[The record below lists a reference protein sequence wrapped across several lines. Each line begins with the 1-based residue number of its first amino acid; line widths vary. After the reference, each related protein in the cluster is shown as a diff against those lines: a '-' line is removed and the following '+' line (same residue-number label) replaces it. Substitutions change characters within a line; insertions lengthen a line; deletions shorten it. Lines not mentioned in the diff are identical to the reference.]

1 MKLKPF
7 SCKKLSFTLL
17 GLFCLALSFFTPI
30 SQAQEYPNR
39 VVKIIVPFA
48 PGGPS
53 DIIARL
59 LSQKLSENLGKSFIV
74 ENKPGGSANIGIAQV
89 AKSPADGY
97 TLLLVSSSFVINPS
111 LFSNPGFDV
120 IKDFAPVGLPVSSPN
135 ILVAHP
141 SFPAKTMK
149 EFIQLVKAN
158 PGKFD
163 YASPGNGTGPHLSAE
178 LLVLK
183 AGIDMKHIPYNGGGP
198 ALQAV
203 LGNQVPFGLSALPP
217 AMPQVT
223 SGKLIPLALTSKTR
237 IASLPNVPTIAE
249 SGFPD
254 FEGDTQQFVAAP
266 SGTPKAIVDL
276 LNTEISKI
284 VSSAEMKERLGSM
297 GYLISTPSPE
307 QTTQVI
313 KNEVDKWSK
322 VIKSAKIQPD

>member
-1 MKLKPF
+1 MKKILQLFPM
-7 SCKKLSFTLL
+7 
-17 GLFCLALSFFTPI
+17 GLMSLMACLVSFFYTPLAH
-30 SQAQEYPNR
+30 AQEYPNR

-111 LFSNPGFDV
+111 LFGNPGFDV
-120 IKDFAPVGLPVSSPN
+120 FKDFAPVGMPVSSPN

-141 SFPAKTMK
+141 SFPAKNMK
-149 EFIQLVKAN
+149 ELIALVKAN

-183 AGIDMKHIPYNGGGP
+183 ANIDMKHIPYNGGGP

-203 LGNQVPFGLSALPP
+203 LANQVPLGLSALPP
-217 AMPQVT
+217 AMSQV
-223 SGKLIPLALTSKTR
+223 SGGKLVALALTSKSR
-237 IASLPNVPTIAE
+237 ISTLPNVPTIAE

-266 SGTPKAIVDL
+266 AGTPKAIVDL
-276 LNTEISKI
+276 LNSEITKI
-284 VSSAEMKERLGSM
+284 VNAPDMREKLTSL
-297 GYLISTPSPE
+297 GYLISTPTPD
-307 QTTQVI
+307 QTSQIMKT
-313 KNEVDKWSK
+313 EVDKWSK
-322 VIKSAKIQPD
+322 VIKSANIKPD

>member
-1 MKLKPF
+1 MKKNLKLFPAVM
-7 SCKKLSFTLL
+7 LSLV
-17 GLFCLALSFFTPI
+17 LSIVSVFHLP
-30 SQAQEYPNR
+30 SANAQEYPNR

-89 AKSPADGY
+89 AKSSADGY

-111 LFSNPGFDV
+111 LFGNPGFDV
-120 IKDFAPVGLPVSSPN
+120 FKDFAPIGMPVSSPN

-141 SFPAKTMK
+141 SFPAKNMK
-149 EFIQLVKAN
+149 ELIALVKAN

-183 AGIDMKHIPYNGGGP
+183 ANIDMKHIPYNGGGP

-203 LGNQVPFGLSALPP
+203 LANQVPLGLSALPP
-217 AMPQVT
+217 AMSQV
-223 SGKLIPLALTSKTR
+223 SGGKLVALALTSKSR
-237 IASLPNVPTIAE
+237 ISTLPNLPTIAE

-266 SGTPKAIVDL
+266 AGTPKAIVDL
-276 LNTEISKI
+276 LNAEMTKI
-284 VSSAEMKERLGSM
+284 VNAPDMREKLTSM
-297 GYLISTPSPE
+297 GYLISSPTPD
-307 QTTQVI
+307 QTNQII
-313 KNEVDKWSK
+313 KTEVDKWSK
-322 VIKSAKIQPD
+322 VIKSANIKPD

>member
-1 MKLKPF
+1 MKDIRFPLLHF
-7 SCKKLSFTLL
+7 LIIGLVCLYMTVLSPK
-17 GLFCLALSFFTPI
+17 A
-30 SQAQEYPNR
+30 QAQEYPNR

-120 IKDFAPVGLPVSSPN
+120 FKDFAPVALPVSSPN

-141 SFPAKTMK
+141 SFPAKNMR
-149 EFIQLVKAN
+149 EFIQILKAN
-158 PGKFD
+158 PGKYD

-183 AGIDMKHIPYNGGGP
+183 AGVDMKHIPYNGGGP

-217 AMPQVT
+217 AMSQVN
-223 SGKLIPLALTSKTR
+223 SGKLIALALTSKSR

-254 FEGDTQQFVAAP
+254 FEGDTQQFIVAP
-266 SGTPKAIVDL
+266 SGTPKAIIEV
-276 LNTEISKI
+276 LNSEISKI
-284 VSSAEMKERLGSM
+284 VSSTEMKEKLNAM
-297 GYLISTPSPE
+297 GYLISTPNPD
-307 QTTQVI
+307 QTGQII
-313 KNEVDKWSK
+313 KTEVDKWSK

>member
-1 MKLKPF
+1 MRDIRF
-7 SCKKLSFTLL
+7 SLLHFWAIVLVCLYMTVLSPK
-17 GLFCLALSFFTPI
+17 A
-30 SQAQEYPNR
+30 QAQEYPNR

-120 IKDFAPVGLPVSSPN
+120 FKDFAPVALPVSSPN

-141 SFPAKTMK
+141 SFPAKNLR
-149 EFIQLVKAN
+149 EFIQILKAN
-158 PGKFD
+158 PGKYD

-183 AGIDMKHIPYNGGGP
+183 AGIDIKHIPYNGGGP

-203 LGNQVPFGLSALPP
+203 LANQVPFGLSALPP
-217 AMPQVT
+217 AMSQVNG
-223 SGKLIPLALTSKTR
+223 GKLIALGLTSKSR

-254 FEGDTQQFVAAP
+254 FEGDTQQFIVAP
-266 SGTPKAIVDL
+266 SGTPKAIVDV
-276 LNTEISKI
+276 LNSEISKI
-284 VSSAEMKERLGSM
+284 VSSTEMKEKLNAM
-297 GYLISTPSPE
+297 GYLISTPNPD
-307 QTTQVI
+307 QTGQII
-313 KNEVDKWSK
+313 KTEVDKWSK
-322 VIKSAKIQPD
+322 VIKSDKIQAD

>member
-1 MKLKPF
+1 MKDIRFP
-7 SCKKLSFTLL
+7 LL
-17 GLFCLALSFFTPI
+17 HFLIIGLVCIYITILCPKA
-30 SQAQEYPNR
+30 QAQEYPNR

-120 IKDFAPVGLPVSSPN
+120 FKDFAPVALPVSSPN

-141 SFPAKTMK
+141 SFPAKNMR
-149 EFIQLVKAN
+149 EFIQILKAN
-158 PGKFD
+158 PGKYD

-183 AGIDMKHIPYNGGGP
+183 AGIDIKHIPYNGGGP

-217 AMPQVT
+217 AMSQVN
-223 SGKLIPLALTSKTR
+223 SGKLIALALTSKSR

-254 FEGDTQQFVAAP
+254 FEGDTQQFIVAP
-266 SGTPKAIVDL
+266 SGTPKAIIDV
-276 LNTEISKI
+276 LNSEISRI
-284 VSSAEMKERLGSM
+284 VSTSDMKEKLTSM
-297 GYLISTPSPE
+297 GYLISTPNPD
-307 QTTQVI
+307 QTAQII

>member
-1 MKLKPF
+1 MKKILRLFP
-7 SCKKLSFTLL
+7 L
-17 GLFCLALSFFTPI
+17 GLLSLMACLVSFFYAPI
-30 SQAQEYPNR
+30 AQAQEYPNR

-111 LFSNPGFDV
+111 LFGNPGFDV
-120 IKDFAPVGLPVSSPN
+120 FKDFAPVGMPVSSPN

-141 SFPAKTMK
+141 SFPAKNMK
-149 EFIQLVKAN
+149 ELIALVKAN

-178 LLVLK
+178 LLILK
-183 AGIDMKHIPYNGGGP
+183 ANIDMKHIPYNGGGP

-203 LGNQVPFGLSALPP
+203 LGNQVPLGLSALPP
-217 AMPQVT
+217 AMSQV
-223 SGKLIPLALTSKTR
+223 SAGKLIPLALTSKTR
-237 IASLPNVPTIAE
+237 IATLPNVPTIAE

-266 SGTPKAIVDL
+266 AGTPKAIVDL
-276 LNTEISKI
+276 LNAEMTKI
-284 VSSAEMKERLGSM
+284 VNAPDMKEKLTSM
-297 GYLISTPSPE
+297 VYLISTPSPD
-307 QTTQVI
+307 QTSQII
-313 KNEVDKWSK
+313 KAEVDNWSK
-322 VIKSAKIQPD
+322 VIKSANIKPD

>member
-1 MKLKPF
+1 MRDIRFP
-7 SCKKLSFTLL
+7 LL
-17 GLFCLALSFFTPI
+17 HFWIFGLVCIYITVLCPKA
-30 SQAQEYPNR
+30 QAQEYPNR

-120 IKDFAPVGLPVSSPN
+120 FKDFAPVALPVSSPN

-141 SFPAKTMK
+141 SFPAKNMR
-149 EFIQLVKAN
+149 EFIQILKAN
-158 PGKFD
+158 PGKYD

-183 AGIDMKHIPYNGGGP
+183 AGVDMKHIPYNGGGP

-217 AMPQVT
+217 AMSQVN
-223 SGKLIPLALTSKTR
+223 SGKLIALALTSKSR

-254 FEGDTQQFVAAP
+254 FEGDTQQFIVAP
-266 SGTPKAIVDL
+266 SGTPKAIIEV
-276 LNTEISKI
+276 LNSEISKI
-284 VSSAEMKERLGSM
+284 VSAPDMKERLTSM
-297 GYLISTPSPE
+297 GYLISTPNPD
-307 QTTQVI
+307 QTGQII
-313 KNEVDKWSK
+313 KTEVDKWSK

>member
-1 MKLKPF
+1 MKKNLKLFPAVM
-7 SCKKLSFTLL
+7 LSLL
-17 GLFCLALSFFTPI
+17 LSIVSVFHLP
-30 SQAQEYPNR
+30 SAKAQEYPNR

-89 AKSPADGY
+89 AKSSADGY

-111 LFSNPGFDV
+111 LFGNPGFDV
-120 IKDFAPVGLPVSSPN
+120 FKDFAPIGMPVSSPN

-141 SFPAKTMK
+141 SFPAKNMK
-149 EFIQLVKAN
+149 ELIALVKAN

-183 AGIDMKHIPYNGGGP
+183 ANIDMKHIPYNGGGP

-203 LGNQVPFGLSALPP
+203 LANQVPLGLSALPP
-217 AMPQVT
+217 AMSQV
-223 SGKLIPLALTSKTR
+223 SGGKLVALALTSKSR
-237 IASLPNVPTIAE
+237 ISTLPNLPTIAE

-266 SGTPKAIVDL
+266 AGTPKAIVDL
-276 LNTEISKI
+276 LNTEMTKI
-284 VSSAEMKERLGSM
+284 VNAPDMREKLTSM
-297 GYLISTPSPE
+297 GYLISSPTPD
-307 QTTQVI
+307 QTNQII
-313 KNEVDKWSK
+313 KTEVDKWSK
-322 VIKSAKIQPD
+322 VIKSANIKPD

>member
-1 MKLKPF
+1 MKDIRFP
-7 SCKKLSFTLL
+7 LL
-17 GLFCLALSFFTPI
+17 HFLIIGLVCIYITILCPKA
-30 SQAQEYPNR
+30 QAQEYPNR
-39 VVKIIVPFA
+39 VVKIIVPCA

-120 IKDFAPVGLPVSSPN
+120 FKDFAPVALPVSSPN

-141 SFPAKTMK
+141 SFPAKNLR
-149 EFIQLVKAN
+149 EFIQILKAN
-158 PGKFD
+158 PGKYD

-183 AGIDMKHIPYNGGGP
+183 AGIDIKHIPYNGGGP

-307 QTTQVI
+307 QTTQII

>member
-1 MKLKPF
+1 MRDIRFP
-7 SCKKLSFTLL
+7 LL
-17 GLFCLALSFFTPI
+17 HFLTIVLICLYMTILCPKA
-30 SQAQEYPNR
+30 QAQEYPNR

-120 IKDFAPVGLPVSSPN
+120 FKDFAPVALPVSSPN

-141 SFPAKTMK
+141 SFPAKNMR
-149 EFIQLVKAN
+149 EFIQILKAN
-158 PGKFD
+158 PGKYD

-178 LLVLK
+178 LVVLK
-183 AGIDMKHIPYNGGGP
+183 AGVDMKHIPYNGGGP

-217 AMPQVT
+217 AMSQVN
-223 SGKLIPLALTSKTR
+223 SGKLIALALTSKSR

-254 FEGDTQQFVAAP
+254 FEGDTQQFIVAP
-266 SGTPKAIVDL
+266 SGTPKAIIEV
-276 LNTEISKI
+276 LNSEISKI
-284 VSSAEMKERLGSM
+284 VSAPDMKERLTSM
-297 GYLISTPSPE
+297 GYLISTPNPD
-307 QTTQVI
+307 QTGQII
-313 KNEVDKWSK
+313 KTEVDKWSK

>member
-307 QTTQVI
+307 QTTQII

>member
-1 MKLKPF
+1 MRDIRFP
-7 SCKKLSFTLL
+7 LL
-17 GLFCLALSFFTPI
+17 HFWIFGLVCIYITVLCPKA
-30 SQAQEYPNR
+30 QAQEYPNR

-120 IKDFAPVGLPVSSPN
+120 FKDFAPVALPVSSPN

-141 SFPAKTMK
+141 SFPAKNMR
-149 EFIQLVKAN
+149 EFIQILKAN
-158 PGKFD
+158 PGKYD

-178 LLVLK
+178 LVVLK
-183 AGIDMKHIPYNGGGP
+183 AGVDMKHIPYNGGGP

-217 AMPQVT
+217 AMSQVN
-223 SGKLIPLALTSKTR
+223 SGKLIALALTSKSR

-254 FEGDTQQFVAAP
+254 FEGDTQQFIVAP
-266 SGTPKAIVDL
+266 SGTPKAIIEV
-276 LNTEISKI
+276 LNSEISKI
-284 VSSAEMKERLGSM
+284 VSAPDMKERLTSM
-297 GYLISTPSPE
+297 GYLISTPNPD
-307 QTTQVI
+307 QTGQII
-313 KNEVDKWSK
+313 KTEVDKWSK

>member
-1 MKLKPF
+1 MKKNLKLFPAVM
-7 SCKKLSFTLL
+7 LSLL
-17 GLFCLALSFFTPI
+17 LSIVSVFHLP
-30 SQAQEYPNR
+30 SAKAQEYPNR

-89 AKSPADGY
+89 AKSSADGY

-111 LFSNPGFDV
+111 LFGNPGFDV
-120 IKDFAPVGLPVSSPN
+120 FKDFVPIGMPVSSPN

-141 SFPAKTMK
+141 SFPAKNMK
-149 EFIQLVKAN
+149 ELIALVKAN

-183 AGIDMKHIPYNGGGP
+183 ANIDMKHIPYNGGGP

-203 LGNQVPFGLSALPP
+203 LANQVPLGLSALPP
-217 AMPQVT
+217 AMSQV
-223 SGKLIPLALTSKTR
+223 SGGKLVALALTSKSR
-237 IASLPNVPTIAE
+237 ISTLPNLPTIAE

-266 SGTPKAIVDL
+266 AGTPKAIVDL
-276 LNTEISKI
+276 LNAEMTKI
-284 VSSAEMKERLGSM
+284 VNAPDMKEKLTSM
-297 GYLISTPSPE
+297 GYLISSPTPD
-307 QTTQVI
+307 QTNQII
-313 KNEVDKWSK
+313 KTEVDKWSK
-322 VIKSAKIQPD
+322 VIKSANIKPD

>member
-1 MKLKPF
+1 MKDIRFP
-7 SCKKLSFTLL
+7 LL
-17 GLFCLALSFFTPI
+17 HFLIIGLVCIYITILCPKA
-30 SQAQEYPNR
+30 QAQEYPNR

-120 IKDFAPVGLPVSSPN
+120 FKDFAPVALPVSSPN

-141 SFPAKTMK
+141 SFPAKNMR
-149 EFIQLVKAN
+149 EFIQILKAN
-158 PGKFD
+158 PGKYD

-183 AGIDMKHIPYNGGGP
+183 AGVDMKHIPYNGGGP

-203 LGNQVPFGLSALPP
+203 LGNQVPVGLSALPP
-217 AMPQVT
+217 AMSQVN
-223 SGKLIPLALTSKTR
+223 SGKLIALALTSKSR

-254 FEGDTQQFVAAP
+254 FEGDTQQFIVAP
-266 SGTPKAIVDL
+266 SGTPKAIIEV
-276 LNTEISKI
+276 LNSEISKI
-284 VSSAEMKERLGSM
+284 VSSTEMKEKLNAM
-297 GYLISTPSPE
+297 GYLISTPNPD
-307 QTTQVI
+307 QTGQII
-313 KNEVDKWSK
+313 KTEVDKWSK

>member
-1 MKLKPF
+1 MKKNLKLFPAVM
-7 SCKKLSFTLL
+7 LSLV
-17 GLFCLALSFFTPI
+17 LSIVSVFHLP
-30 SQAQEYPNR
+30 SANAQEYPNR

-89 AKSPADGY
+89 AKSSADGY

-111 LFSNPGFDV
+111 LFGNPGFDV
-120 IKDFAPVGLPVSSPN
+120 FKDFAPIGMPVSSPN

-141 SFPAKTMK
+141 SFPAKNMK
-149 EFIQLVKAN
+149 ELIALVKAN

-183 AGIDMKHIPYNGGGP
+183 ANIDMKHIPYNGGGP

-203 LGNQVPFGLSALPP
+203 LANQVPLGLSALPP
-217 AMPQVT
+217 AMSQV
-223 SGKLIPLALTSKTR
+223 SGGKLVALALTSKSR
-237 IASLPNVPTIAE
+237 ISTLPNLPTIAE

-266 SGTPKAIVDL
+266 AGTPKAIVDL
-276 LNTEISKI
+276 LNTEMTKI
-284 VSSAEMKERLGSM
+284 VNAPDMKEKLTSM
-297 GYLISTPSPE
+297 GYLISSPTPD
-307 QTTQVI
+307 QTNQII
-313 KNEVDKWSK
+313 KTEVDKWSK
-322 VIKSAKIQPD
+322 VIKSANIKPD

>member
-1 MKLKPF
+1 MKPNRFPLIYLFTF
-7 SCKKLSFTLL
+7 S
-17 GLFCLALSFFTPI
+17 LALLIGALQPSLA
-30 SQAQEYPNR
+30 QAQAQDYPNR
-39 VVKIIVPFA
+39 VVRIIVPFA

-284 VSSAEMKERLGSM
+284 VSSPEMKERLGSM
-297 GYLISTPSPE
+297 GYLISTPNPD
-307 QTTQVI
+307 QTTQII

>member
-1 MKLKPF
+1 MKKNLKLFPAVM
-7 SCKKLSFTLL
+7 LSLL
-17 GLFCLALSFFTPI
+17 LSIVCVFHLP
-30 SQAQEYPNR
+30 SAKAQEYPNR

-89 AKSPADGY
+89 AKSSADGY

-111 LFSNPGFDV
+111 LFGNPGFDV
-120 IKDFAPVGLPVSSPN
+120 FKDFAPIGMPVSSPN

-141 SFPAKTMK
+141 SFPAKNMK
-149 EFIQLVKAN
+149 ELIALVKAN

-183 AGIDMKHIPYNGGGP
+183 ANIDMKHIPYNGGGP

-203 LGNQVPFGLSALPP
+203 LANQVPLGLSALPP
-217 AMPQVT
+217 AMSQV
-223 SGKLIPLALTSKTR
+223 SGGKLVALALTSKSR
-237 IASLPNVPTIAE
+237 ISTLPNLPTIAE

-266 SGTPKAIVDL
+266 AGTPKAIVDL
-276 LNTEISKI
+276 LNTEMTKI
-284 VSSAEMKERLGSM
+284 VNAPDMREKLTSM
-297 GYLISTPSPE
+297 GYLISSPTPD
-307 QTTQVI
+307 QTNQII
-313 KNEVDKWSK
+313 KTEVDKWSK
-322 VIKSAKIQPD
+322 VIKSANIKPD

>member
-1 MKLKPF
+1 MKKNLKLFPAVM
-7 SCKKLSFTLL
+7 LSLL
-17 GLFCLALSFFTPI
+17 LSIVSVFHLP
-30 SQAQEYPNR
+30 SAKAQEYPNR

-89 AKSPADGY
+89 AKSSADGY

-111 LFSNPGFDV
+111 LFGNPGFDV
-120 IKDFAPVGLPVSSPN
+120 FKDFAPIGMPVSSPN

-141 SFPAKTMK
+141 SFPAKNMK
-149 EFIQLVKAN
+149 ELIALVKAN

-183 AGIDMKHIPYNGGGP
+183 ANIDMKHIPYNGGGP

-203 LGNQVPFGLSALPP
+203 LANQVPLGLSALPP
-217 AMPQVT
+217 AMSQV
-223 SGKLIPLALTSKTR
+223 SGGKLVALALTSKSR
-237 IASLPNVPTIAE
+237 ISTLPNLPTIAE

-266 SGTPKAIVDL
+266 AGTPKAIVDL
-276 LNTEISKI
+276 LNAEMTKI
-284 VSSAEMKERLGSM
+284 VNAPDMKEKLTSM
-297 GYLISTPSPE
+297 GYLISSPTPD
-307 QTTQVI
+307 QTNQII
-313 KNEVDKWSK
+313 KTEVDKWSK
-322 VIKSAKIQPD
+322 VIKSANIKPD

>member
-1 MKLKPF
+1 MKDIRFP
-7 SCKKLSFTLL
+7 LL
-17 GLFCLALSFFTPI
+17 HFLIIGLVCIYITILCPKA
-30 SQAQEYPNR
+30 QAQEYPNR

-120 IKDFAPVGLPVSSPN
+120 FKDFAPVALPVSSPN

-141 SFPAKTMK
+141 SFPAKNMR
-149 EFIQLVKAN
+149 EFIQILKAN
-158 PGKFD
+158 PGKYD

-183 AGIDMKHIPYNGGGP
+183 AGVDMKHIPYNGGGP

-217 AMPQVT
+217 AMSQVN
-223 SGKLIPLALTSKTR
+223 SGKLIALALTSKSR

-254 FEGDTQQFVAAP
+254 FEGDTQQFIVAP
-266 SGTPKAIVDL
+266 SGTPKAIIEV
-276 LNTEISKI
+276 LNSEISKI
-284 VSSAEMKERLGSM
+284 VSSTEMKEKLNAM
-297 GYLISTPSPE
+297 GYLISTPNPD
-307 QTTQVI
+307 QTGQII
-313 KNEVDKWSK
+313 KTEVDKWSK

>member
-1 MKLKPF
+1 MKKNLKLFPAVM
-7 SCKKLSFTLL
+7 LSLL
-17 GLFCLALSFFTPI
+17 LSIVSVFHLP
-30 SQAQEYPNR
+30 SANAQEYPNR

-89 AKSPADGY
+89 AKSSADGY

-111 LFSNPGFDV
+111 LFGNPGFDV
-120 IKDFAPVGLPVSSPN
+120 FKDFAPIGMPVSSPN

-141 SFPAKTMK
+141 SFPAKNMK
-149 EFIQLVKAN
+149 ELIALVKAN

-183 AGIDMKHIPYNGGGP
+183 ANIDMKHIPYNGGGP

-203 LGNQVPFGLSALPP
+203 LANQVPLGLSALPP
-217 AMPQVT
+217 AMSQV
-223 SGKLIPLALTSKTR
+223 SGGKLVALALTSKSR
-237 IASLPNVPTIAE
+237 ISTLPNLPTIAE

-266 SGTPKAIVDL
+266 AGTPKAIVDL
-276 LNTEISKI
+276 LNAEMTKI
-284 VSSAEMKERLGSM
+284 VNAPDMREKLTSM
-297 GYLISTPSPE
+297 GYLISSPTPD
-307 QTTQVI
+307 QTNQII
-313 KNEVDKWSK
+313 KTEVDKWSK
-322 VIKSAKIQPD
+322 VIKSANIKPD

>member
-1 MKLKPF
+1 MKKNLKLFPAVM
-7 SCKKLSFTLL
+7 LSLV
-17 GLFCLALSFFTPI
+17 LSIVSVFHVP
-30 SQAQEYPNR
+30 SANAQEYPNR

-111 LFSNPGFDV
+111 LFGNPGFDV
-120 IKDFAPVGLPVSSPN
+120 FKDFAPIGMPVSSPN

-141 SFPAKTMK
+141 SFPAKNMK
-149 EFIQLVKAN
+149 ELIALVKAN

-183 AGIDMKHIPYNGGGP
+183 ANIDMKHIPYNGGGP

-203 LGNQVPFGLSALPP
+203 LANQVPLGLSALPP
-217 AMPQVT
+217 AMSQV
-223 SGKLIPLALTSKTR
+223 SGGKLVALALTSKSR
-237 IASLPNVPTIAE
+237 ISTLPNLPTIAE

-266 SGTPKAIVDL
+266 AGTPKAIVDL
-276 LNTEISKI
+276 LNTEMTKI
-284 VSSAEMKERLGSM
+284 VNAPDMREKLTSM
-297 GYLISTPSPE
+297 GYLISSPTPD
-307 QTTQVI
+307 QTNQII
-313 KNEVDKWSK
+313 KTEVDKWSK
-322 VIKSAKIQPD
+322 VIKSANIKPD